1 MIMTILATLSVVLL
15 MLVDEASAQ
24 STYSVS
30 VSQHASLQP
39 RLNEMQVRDI
49 LKDASRTLQK
59 NSVSNGDADRACNV
73 TFTLKGPVRT
83 FGSVDT
89 PPIILDKQQRDAVH
103 WVDSDVAG
111 VDFHVKIVKE
121 IRFCRPGSGSFN
133 GCAFPTKFRSII
145 VIPPRDAFPSDILW
159 AHEFGHL
166 TGLPHRN
173 SSCALMTCFSVAAL
187 KPDTRVRVNRKEC
200 GCLLGG
206 PGSCGRPRRV
216 DCVPEASCE

>member
-89 PPIILDKQQRDAVH
+89 PPIILDKQQRDAT
-103 WVDSDVAG
+103 
-111 VDFHVKIVKE
+111 
-121 IRFCRPGSGSFN
+121 CRARNEGDLHRKCPRNAKSPEQAPEAPDQPRASGSV
-133 GCAFPTKFRSII
+133 S
-145 VIPPRDAFPSDILW
+145 LQ
-159 AHEFGHL
+159 
-166 TGLPHRN
+166 
-173 SSCALMTCFSVAAL
+173 
-187 KPDTRVRVNRKEC
+187 
-200 GCLLGG
+200 
-206 PGSCGRPRRV
+206 
-216 DCVPEASCE
+216 